1 MATDNTPTSTP
12 SPGSMPPA
20 GPGGEAERLEALRKV
35 CLFDYLLHIAGLL
48 LSAGLFSVVALI
60 VNYIKRDSARGTIYE
75 SHMNWMIRTFWWT
88 LFWVIVIAIPAALL
102 TMVTF
107 GLLSFLFVLPGVW
120 FLYRMIKGILRLND
134 GQAMPS

>member
-1 MATDNTPTSTP
+1 
-12 SPGSMPPA
+12 MPPG
-20 GPGGEAERLEALRKV
+20 GPGPDSEAERLEALRKV

-48 LSAGLFSVVALI
+48 LSAGLFSVIALI
-60 VNYIKRDSARGTIYE
+60 VNYVKRDSARGTIYE

-88 LFWVIVIAIPAALL
+88 LFWIVVIAIPAALL
-102 TMVTF
+102 TLVTF
-107 GLLSFLFVLPGVW
+107 GLLSFLFVLPGLW

>member
-1 MATDNTPTSTP
+1 MASDSTP
-12 SPGSMPPA
+12 SMIGPTDALPP
-20 GPGGEAERLEALRKV
+20 GEADRLESLRKV

-88 LFWVIVIAIPAALL
+88 LFWMIVIAIPAALL
-102 TMVTF
+102 TVVTF

-134 GQAMPS
+134 GMPMPA

>member
-1 MATDNTPTSTP
+1 MASDSTP
-12 SPGSMPPA
+12 ITAGLPDALPPG
-20 GPGGEAERLEALRKV
+20 GPGGEGDRLEALRKV

-60 VNYIKRDSARGTIYE
+60 VNYIKRDSARDTIYE

-88 LFWVIVIAIPAALL
+88 LFWMIVIAIPAALL

-134 GQAMPS
+134 GLPMPA